1 MAAASRPIPPVS
13 IPPLTAEEEDQVI
26 LGRINNDDRPLR
38 RVFKKFHNY
47 TSLSHGPLVPS
58 LSANNATNRSAID
71 DAREAFLLELSTFEL
86 LLRKSAMICDAET
99 RQVEE
104 YQREK
109 KRLDDEHDTLRFQIE
124 ELKTALDHAQMLR
137 KRKIEYDS
145 VAEKVNTLPSR
156 EELESS
162 ISSIENDIAAIRAE
176 HETQN
181 RFIHS
186 QKSALDN
193 IVSELTS
200 LRFMGKEAE
209 STSHPQTPMES
220 PALELP
226 DVTSV
231 ADSARTPAPDDVDDD
246 KAMTDVPGTQTT
258 EEPGE
263 DPDIEMGE
271 VEEDPKEKISSKKKS
286 REEELEEGE
295 ATDAS
300 SELSEP
306 PDD

>member
-1 MAAASRPIPPVS
+1 MAAAPRPTPHN
-13 IPPLTAEEEDQVI
+13 IPPLTPEEEDQVI
-26 LGRINNDDRPLR
+26 LGRINHDDRPLR

-58 LSANNATNRSAID
+58 LTANSATNRSAID
-71 DAREAFLLELSTFEL
+71 DAREAFTTELASFEL
-86 LLRKSAMICDAET
+86 LLRKSAMICDAEI

-109 KRLDDEHDTLRFQIE
+109 KRLDEEHDTLRSQIE
-124 ELKTALDHAQMLR
+124 ELKTALEHAQMLR

-176 HETQN
+176 HDTQN
-181 RFIHS
+181 RFIRS
-186 QKSALDN
+186 QKSALDS
-193 IVSELTS
+193 IVLELNS
-200 LRFMGKEAE
+200 LRFLGKETE
-209 STSHPQTPMES
+209 STSVPQTPMES
-220 PALELP
+220 PPVELP

-231 ADSARTPAPDDVDDD
+231 ADSARTPAADDVEDE
-246 KAMTDVPGTQTT
+246 KAMADAAGTQTT
-258 EEPGE
+258 EEVPE

-271 VEEDPKEKISSKKKS
+271 VEEDPKDKTSSKKKS